1 MRKKPTLGRQIY
13 PSYISAALL
22 AMAITFY
29 YLSDIFSDAM
39 NTQSE
44 QYVKAQALL
53 VERLFQGK
61 FEASNGPEIDS
72 ILKDMGRQLQYRV
85 TVAMPDGRVLGDSQ
99 EDVSRIHNFALRP
112 EIKEAITGKASSYT
126 RHSFISDFRMTYIA
140 MPYKQGDKVVAII
153 RAALPAA
160 DTNRVAKENYR
171 RMGFAALIAL
181 SLASLIGLYVSR
193 QIARPIREI
202 RYGADKF
209 SEGSLDY
216 RLSGFETQEFSSLA
230 QDLNSMAAQFK
241 SKLSDVTQERNELE
255 AVLSSMMEAVIV
267 LDNSE
272 RILSL
277 NQAAENLFG
286 ISNERVRGRTVQ
298 EAIRNTDLHKFVSK
312 ALAGNTPMEGDI
324 VFRSDPERFVQAH
337 GATLQDAQSRNIGV
351 LVVLNDVTRL
361 KTLENIRKD
370 FVANVSHELKT
381 PITSIKGFLETLKEG
396 AMDDPENANRF
407 LNIIMKHTD
416 RLDSIIEDLLSLSRI
431 ERDAEKG
438 EIALERGSIGD
449 VVDSVIKA
457 CNRKA
462 QLRGNELRPSVDPE
476 LTAKINARL
485 LEQAIVNLVDN
496 AVKYSAPGTPVEI
509 EAKSVDGEIAIKVK
523 DQGCGISREH
533 LTRIFER
540 FYRVDKARSR
550 NVGGTG
556 LGLSIVKHIVNAHG
570 GRISVESSPN
580 KGSAFII
587 TLPGDGPLSWSDA
600 GARKSK

>member
-1 MRKKPTLGRQIY
+1 MRNKPTLGRQIY
-13 PSYISAALL
+13 PSYIGAALL

-29 YLSDIFSDAM
+29 YLSDIFSDAL
-39 NTQSE
+39 NTEAE

-53 VERLFQGK
+53 VERLFRGK
-61 FEASNGPEIDS
+61 FEVSNGPEIDS
-72 ILKDMGRQLQYRV
+72 TLKDIGPHLQYRI
-85 TVAMPDGRVLGDSQ
+85 TVATADGKVLGDSQ

-112 EIKEAITGKASSYT
+112 EIKEAISGKSSSYT

-160 DTNRVAKENYR
+160 DTNRVAKDNYR
-171 RMGFAALIAL
+171 RMGFAALMAL
-181 SLASLIGLYVSR
+181 GLASLIGLYVSR
-193 QIARPIREI
+193 QIARPISEI

-230 QDLNSMAAQFK
+230 QDLNSMATQFK
-241 SKLSDVTQERNELE
+241 SKLSNVTEQRNELE
-255 AVLSSMMEAVIV
+255 AVLSSMTEAVIV

-298 EAIRNTDLHKFVSK
+298 EAIRNTDLHRFVSK

-324 VFRSDPERFVQAH
+324 VFRSDPERFLQAH
-337 GATLQDAQSRNIGV
+337 GATLQDAQGRNIGV

-396 AMDDPENANRF
+396 AMDDPENAKRF

-438 EIALERGSIGD
+438 EIKLERGSIGD
-449 VVDSVIKA
+449 VVDSVIKT
-457 CNRKA
+457 CTRKA
-462 QLRGNELRPSVDPE
+462 QLRGNELRPSVE
-476 LTAKINARL
+476 AGLAAKINARL

-496 AVKYSAPGTPVEI
+496 AVKYSAPGTPVDI
-509 EAKSVDGEIAIKVK
+509 EAKSVGGEIAIKVK

-533 LTRIFER
+533 LSRIFER

-580 KGSAFII
+580 KGSAFTIS
-587 TLPGDGPLSWSDA
+587 LPVDGVVS
-600 GARKSK
+600 GADSGSPKAQ